1 MQHEWDGLHLN
12 GRGFS
17 VAHALHIAHDIRGK
31 TAAAGEREGG
41 REGGDT
47 VAHWL

>member
-31 TAAAGEREGG
+31 AAAAGG